1 MTKSEGGTVHVR
13 IVRQND
19 VTLFEVKDDGNGM
32 AEAIVR
38 QNLDLSMKDKG
49 GIGVSNTN
57 RRLTQTYGKG
67 LSIVSKP
74 GEGTT
79 VSIDIP
85 DRIWVS

>member
-1 MTKSEGGTVHVR
+1 V
-13 IVRQND
+13 
-19 VTLFEVKDDGNGM
+19 
-32 AEAIVR
+32 IVR

-67 LSIVSKP
+67 LSIVSEP

-79 VSIDIP
+79 VSFEIP
-85 DRIWVS
+85 DRMWWS